1 MIFSS
6 SLECTAM
13 SNCSQNSN
21 HRRGSPSYFCDQQFA
36 QLCISRFSFGT
47 TPIDLSPN
55 YVIPV
60 RARNALWYLWSRVA
74 MLAVVLKLFC
84 LSVS

>member
-1 MIFSS
+1 MA
-6 SLECTAM
+6 SLDA
-13 SNCSQNSN
+13 
-21 HRRGSPSYFCDQQFA
+21 RG
-36 QLCISRFSFGT
+36 IT
-47 TPIDLSPN
+47 KVIDLSPN

-74 MLAVVLKLFC
+74 MLVVVLKLFC